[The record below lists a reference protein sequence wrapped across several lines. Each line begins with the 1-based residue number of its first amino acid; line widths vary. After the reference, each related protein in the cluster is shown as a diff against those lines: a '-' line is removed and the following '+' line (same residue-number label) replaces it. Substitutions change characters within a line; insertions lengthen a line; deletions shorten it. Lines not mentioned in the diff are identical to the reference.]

1 MKILYTPAG
10 DTDPIRG
17 FRDGAILHIIRHYSP
32 DKVVIF
38 LSAEM
43 IEKEEE
49 RKIFTKAI
57 QHLAPECEIEIIKEN
72 IVDAHHIDKLMPL
85 AEAFLKIRRANA
97 NAEILLNLSSG
108 TPQMKTIMSFLATD
122 FENVRGIQ
130 VDSPTGKSN
139 RSNFAN
145 QDNED
150 IDLIIEMNED
160 NEEGAPNRCSEPPL
174 KMLKRYSLRHQMISL
189 LDNYEYASALK
200 MYQQNKDMFFEITG
214 KLLNHAVNREMLKTK
229 EALACI
235 DKIGKSS
242 LQVSKN
248 KEVQEL
254 NEFFMVMELRQ
265 KKKQLPEFIVKITPF
280 LYYLTKFYFVNK
292 LGIRLEQI
300 GETARNK
307 SVKISCEKMRSNYP
321 NLLDALQN
329 KYYNFRDGTDLAFS
343 NLVIMLEAVTN
354 CNGELLT
361 LLKELRVVE
370 EKQRNYVAHTII
382 AISEND
388 LMNIEPKLNSAQ
400 ILEKLRKAFSLV
412 MDGEEYFK
420 KNIYDELNFHI
431 KKTLEDFKL

>member
-17 FRDGAILHIIRHYSP
+17 YRDGAILHIIRHYSP

-49 RKIFTKAI
+49 RKVFTKAI
-57 QHLAPECEIEIIKEN
+57 KHLAPECEIEIIKEN

-214 KLLNHAVNREMLKTK
+214 KLLNHAVNREMLKIK

-242 LQVSKN
+242 LQASKN

-307 SVKISCEKMRSNYP
+307 SVKISCEKMRSNHP

-354 CNGELLT
+354 CNGELLA

>member
-49 RKIFTKAI
+49 RKVFTKAI
-57 QHLAPECEIEIIKEN
+57 KHLAPECEIEIIKEN

-85 AEAFLKIRRANA
+85 AETFLKIRRANA

-214 KLLNHAVNREMLKTK
+214 KLLNHAVNREMLKIK
-229 EALACI
+229 EALACV

-242 LQVSKN
+242 LQASKN

-354 CNGELLT
+354 CNGELLA

>member
-49 RKIFTKAI
+49 RNVFTKAI
-57 QHLAPECEIEIIKEN
+57 KHLAPECEIEIIKEN

-150 IDLIIEMNED
+150 IDIIIEMNED

-229 EALACI
+229 EAFACI

-307 SVKISCEKMRSNYP
+307 SVKISCEKMRNNYP
-321 NLLDALQN
+321 DLLEALQN

-343 NLVIMLEAVTN
+343 NLVIMLDAVTN
-354 CNGELLT
+354 CNGELLA

>member
-49 RKIFTKAI
+49 RKVFTKAI
-57 QHLAPECEIEIIKEN
+57 KHLAPECEIEIIKEN

-85 AEAFLKIRRANA
+85 AETFLKIRRANA

-214 KLLNHAVNREMLKTK
+214 KLLNHVCADMKK
-229 EALACI
+229 EG
-235 DKIGKSS
+235 IGT
-242 LQVSKN
+242 LYLVTDHTGFY
-248 KEVQEL
+248 ERYGW
-254 NEFFMVMELRQ
+254 EFYCM
-265 KKKQLPEFIVKITPF
+265 
-280 LYYLTKFYFVNK
+280 
-292 LGIRLEQI
+292 
-300 GETARNK
+300 
-307 SVKISCEKMRSNYP
+307 
-321 NLLDALQN
+321 
-329 KYYNFRDGTDLAFS
+329 
-343 NLVIMLEAVTN
+343 
-354 CNGELLT
+354 
-361 LLKELRVVE
+361 
-370 EKQRNYVAHTII
+370 
-382 AISEND
+382 
-388 LMNIEPKLNSAQ
+388 AQ
-400 ILEKLRKAFSLV
+400 G
-412 MDGEEYFK
+412 DGEPEPTRVYIHK
-420 KNIYDELNFHI
+420 
-431 KKTLEDFKL
+431 

>member
-150 IDLIIEMNED
+150 IDIIIEMNED

-229 EALACI
+229 EAFACI

-307 SVKISCEKMRSNYP
+307 SVKISCEKMRNNYP
-321 NLLDALQN
+321 DLLEALQN

-343 NLVIMLEAVTN
+343 NLVIMLDAVTN
-354 CNGELLT
+354 CNGELLA

>member
-49 RKIFTKAI
+49 RKVFTKAI
-57 QHLAPECEIEIIKEN
+57 KHLAPECEIEIIKEN

-150 IDLIIEMNED
+150 IDIIIEMNED

-229 EALACI
+229 EAFACI

-307 SVKISCEKMRSNYP
+307 SVKISCEKMRNNYP
-321 NLLDALQN
+321 DLLEALQN

-343 NLVIMLEAVTN
+343 NLVIMLDAVTN
-354 CNGELLT
+354 CNGELLA

>member
-49 RKIFTKAI
+49 RKVFTKAI
-57 QHLAPECEIEIIKEN
+57 KHLAPECEIEIIKEN

-300 GETARNK
+300 GEIARNK

-354 CNGELLT
+354 CNGELLA
-361 LLKELRVVE
+361 LLKELRIVE